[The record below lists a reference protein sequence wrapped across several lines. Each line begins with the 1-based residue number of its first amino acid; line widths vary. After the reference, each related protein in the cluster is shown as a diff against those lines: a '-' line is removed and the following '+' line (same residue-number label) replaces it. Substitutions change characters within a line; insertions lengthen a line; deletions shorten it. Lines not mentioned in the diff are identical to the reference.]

1 MGKVKDMRA
10 SASSMQDILR
20 GMQFPMR
27 KGQIIEYAR
36 KQNVSNDIIEQIEMI
51 PDEEYKSADSLMQA
65 IDTASQKVGGGGG
78 GKSQSFGGTGLGETG
93 ESGGGGPSS
102 GGSSQGFGGRGG
114 E

>member
-36 KQNVSNDIIEQIEMI
+36 KQNVSNNRIYQIELI
-51 PDEEYKSADSLMQA
+51 PDEEYKSADYLMQA
-65 IDTASQKVGGGGG
+65 MDIASQKISGGGG
-78 GKSQSFGGTGLGETG
+78 GKSQSFCGT
-93 ESGGGGPSS
+93 
-102 GGSSQGFGGRGG
+102 
-114 E
+114 